1 MYLFNFFFWVIFLYW
16 FFCEVIYIC
25 AFFFLNS
32 FSNSRFYKR
41 YISVYSLEPNS
52 LETFVTH
59 FRLLISILWDKNLVH
74 LLSIYSANF
83 WFARFIF
90 FSIFIQIFLTH
101 IVYTLIYT
109 GFFDYFHDFD
119 RAWAEGWVQLAFM
132 LKMVMLKIMIFQNM
146 TSLKAFN
153 SS

>member
-1 MYLFNFFFWVIFLYW
+1 MYLFNFFFWVIF
-16 FFCEVIYIC
+16 YIDSFVRSYIS
-25 AFFFLNS
+25 AHFFFLNS